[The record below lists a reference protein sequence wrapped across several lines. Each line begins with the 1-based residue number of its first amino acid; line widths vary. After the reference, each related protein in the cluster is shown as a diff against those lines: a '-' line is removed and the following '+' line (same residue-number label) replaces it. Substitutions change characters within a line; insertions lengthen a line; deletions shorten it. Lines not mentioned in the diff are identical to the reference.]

1 MACRND
7 SYLINVLNYS
17 IVNNQIGY
25 AHNYKPIGILICF
38 IFSINI
44 YIKNSK

>member
-7 SYLINVLNYS
+7 AYLINVLNYS
-17 IVNNQIGY
+17 IVNSGY
-25 AHNYKPIGILICF
+25 AHNYKPVGILIGF

-44 YIKNSK
+44 YRKNN